1 MNKTILLT
9 FIFFFKLNVSNDIM
23 GFVLNLSG
31 KNAIHDMALL
41 FFSFIA
47 VSIFV
52 RY

>member
-9 FIFFFKLNVSNDIM
+9 FIFFKLNVSNDIM